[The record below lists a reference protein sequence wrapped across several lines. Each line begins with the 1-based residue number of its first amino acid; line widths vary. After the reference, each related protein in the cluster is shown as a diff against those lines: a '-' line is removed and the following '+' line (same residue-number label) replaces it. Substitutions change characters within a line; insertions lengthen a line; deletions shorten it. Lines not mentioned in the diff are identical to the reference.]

1 MRLYLQLVQ
10 ETLGSA
16 YFLCSSCIV
25 YQALPFGICTILLRQ
40 EIEISVLLMHLRR
53 SKENAFKWSD
63 LK

>member
-25 YQALPFGICTILLRQ
+25 YQALPFGTCNILLRQ
-40 EIEISVLLMHLRR
+40 EIEISALLMHLRG
-53 SKENAFKWSD
+53 SEENAFKGSD
-63 LK
+63 LN